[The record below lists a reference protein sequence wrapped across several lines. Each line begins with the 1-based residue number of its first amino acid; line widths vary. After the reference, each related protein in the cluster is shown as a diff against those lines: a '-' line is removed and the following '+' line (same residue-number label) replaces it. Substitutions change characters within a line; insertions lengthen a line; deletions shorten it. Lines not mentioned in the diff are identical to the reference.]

1 MKVKVLTE
9 VAVCFEVDLPKEVV
23 DECDAELFQG
33 AWNELDKLIEQS
45 NLPFEMDA
53 SGYEIYEIRDA
64 DTDEVIYHE

>member
-23 DECDAELFQG
+23 DDCDAELFQS

-53 SGYEIYEIRDA
+53 SGYEIYEVRDA